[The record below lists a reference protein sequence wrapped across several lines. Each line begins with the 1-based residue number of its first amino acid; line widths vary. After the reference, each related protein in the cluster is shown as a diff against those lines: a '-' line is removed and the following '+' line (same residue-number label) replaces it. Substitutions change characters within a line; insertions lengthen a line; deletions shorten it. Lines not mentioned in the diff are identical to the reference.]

1 MSKYRRAAKVDKNQ
15 ASIVDALRKI
25 PGVSAEVGHDDI
37 LVGVAGKTLWFEL
50 KTPDAVSPVTGE
62 VRPSELKQ
70 SQKDL
75 LKNWTGHYQ
84 VVWNIDQIL
93 ETINKLKEG

>member
-1 MSKYRRAAKVDKNQ
+1 MSRHRRAARIDENQ
-15 ASIVDALRKI
+15 PGIVNALRDI
-25 PGVSAEVGHDDI
+25 PGVSVEVDHDDI
-37 LVGVAGKTLWFEL
+37 LVGRNGRTYWFEL

-75 LKNWTGHYQ
+75 LADWKGHYE
-84 VVWNIDQIL
+84 VVWTLDQIL
-93 ETINKLKEG
+93 ESIA